1 LLDKDNINLRLREDP
16 AEGYYASGLKTV
28 KLNKLEDFK
37 RLLKIGE
44 KARHYRQTD
53 IHEHSSRSHS
63 IFKILI
69 ENRLSDSR
77 KVVLE
82 RSLKKDD

>member
-1 LLDKDNINLRLREDP
+1 LLDKDNTNLRLREDP

-44 KARHYRQTD
+44 KARHYR
-53 IHEHSSRSHS
+53 
-63 IFKILI
+63 
-69 ENRLSDSR
+69 
-77 KVVLE
+77 
-82 RSLKKDD
+82 